1 MLDRK
6 FAWLTSCARPFYSH
20 DPFSNSVLINH
31 MMKLSK
37 FSSPNPGVFLIL
49 GLIVSITVFFIASQS
64 GLAFP
69 PAFTLAITALCAVW
83 WVSEPIPL
91 AITSLI
97 PIALFPLLG
106 ILSKQEVAQSYGHS
120 LILLLL
126 GGFILSTAMESSG
139 THRRLA
145 IGMVN
150 LFGAHNS
157 RRLVLGFL
165 FASAMLSMWISNTA
179 TTLMLLPIA
188 LAILSGIK
196 ERDIDAPLLLG
207 IGYAASLGGIGTP
220 IGTPPNLIFQQV
232 YSDTTGTE
240 VDFLTWMSWGVP
252 VVLLF
257 LPIMGLW
264 LTRHAKRS
272 IDVEL
277 PSVGKLTSYEKRVL
291 LVFAITA
298 LAWIFRS
305 QPFGGWSQLL
315 GLPQANDASTALL
328 AVVLMF
334 VIPRESGSKEKLL
347 TWEVARTIPW
357 RVLLL
362 FAGGITLASA
372 FKTTGLS
379 VMIGDQLSLFT
390 ALPIIIVIAL
400 LCLAI
405 TFLTEITSNTATT
418 SLLMPILAAAA
429 LSAKIPPEIP
439 MAPAAMSASCA
450 FMLPAATAPNAVVYS
465 SDRVTIRQMAK
476 NGLVLNLIGVVVIT
490 GISYALMT

>member
-1 MLDRK
+1 MNIK
-6 FAWLTSCARPFYSH
+6 AW
-20 DPFSNSVLINH
+20 I
-31 MMKLSK
+31 K
-37 FSSPNPGVFLIL
+37 PGPGTYLIL
-49 GLIVSITVFFIASQS
+49 GLLLSIGMYFFSRAN
-64 GLAFP
+64 GLAFE
-69 PAFTLAITALCAVW
+69 PALTLAITVLCAVW

-97 PIALFPLLG
+97 PIAVFPLLG

-139 THRRLA
+139 THKRLA
-145 IGMVN
+145 LAMVN

-157 RRLVLGFL
+157 RRLVLGFM

-196 ERDIDAPLLLG
+196 ERDIDVPLLLG

-232 YSDTTGTE
+232 YQDTTGTE
-240 VDFLTWMSWGVP
+240 VDFFTWMSWGVP
-252 VVLLF
+252 VVLVF

-264 LTRHAKRS
+264 LTRKAQRS
-272 IDVEL
+272 ISVEL
-277 PSVGKLTSYEKRVL
+277 PSVGSMTSYEKRVL
-291 LVFAITA
+291 GVFAITA
-298 LAWIFRS
+298 CAWVFRS
-305 QPFGGWSQLL
+305 QPFGGWSEWL

-334 VIPRESGSKEKLL
+334 IVPREKGSKEKLL

-362 FAGGITLASA
+362 FAGGITIAFA

-379 VMIGDQLSLFT
+379 VMIGDQLSQFT
-390 ALPIIIVIAL
+390 ALPILVVIAM
-400 LCLAI
+400 LCLVV

-429 LSAKIPPEIP
+429 LSAKIPPELL

-465 SDRVTIRQMAK
+465 SNRVSIRKMVSM
-476 NGLVLNLIGVVVIT
+476 GLVLNFIGIIVIT
-490 GISYALMT
+490 SLSYLLMV